1 MCAAENNNKSPMTS
15 IRFYGT
21 SAKSVR
27 SDVDEITGLQSGRK
41 PIRSNETG
49 TVTASSEFFGGAGGA
64 DGYCSG
70 GGGEG
75 EVYCLLIAAVLLA
88 VFAIVW
94 TIVMVAFAIMTFGG
108 FIRRRYRTLLYIEKE
123 NPEFIGKLAILSF
136 RKGGV
141 AKHSLGNE
149 PYDEWVDKTFSLFM
163 RKKYLRQVSFFFSF
177 IWGSVEVLFKL
188 YQILLDPTFSYD
200 LWPLRIVMVAIFLP
214 LLLYAPILEISIRG
228 AFERGGEIVD
238 RLIMENPSF
247 SPDHPMSFE
256 ITPWVVDSIPSTVI
270 KGAGESS

>member
-1 MCAAENNNKSPMTS
+1 
-15 IRFYGT
+15 
-21 SAKSVR
+21 
-27 SDVDEITGLQSGRK
+27 
-41 PIRSNETG
+41 
-49 TVTASSEFFGGAGGA
+49 
-64 DGYCSG
+64 
-70 GGGEG
+70 
-75 EVYCLLIAAVLLA
+75 
-88 VFAIVW
+88 
-94 TIVMVAFAIMTFGG
+94 
-108 FIRRRYRTLLYIEKE
+108 
-123 NPEFIGKLAILSF
+123 
-136 RKGGV
+136 
-141 AKHSLGNE
+141 
-149 PYDEWVDKTFSLFM
+149 M

-188 YQILLDPTFSYD
+188 YQILFDPAFSYD

-270 KGAGESS
+270 KGAGKSS